1 MTWAAIVL
9 KEDKEGSPDLLNSAI
24 DRIAGFEASPTSAGA
39 VASSMTA
46 TEIREAAIIHLSGL
60 LEAEPDSVTLEHISV
75 GGLQLKL
82 LPTKEVDAPIR
93 YKDVDAGFLVEGAN
107 IVRRDGPTSL
117 SALLSLCLYVRDRS
131 DTLLYLPKDMR
142 AERIACLA
150 KSTSASERFIRYLM
164 ASYHSLT
171 AHTVT

>member
-1 MTWAAIVL
+1 MTWSAFVL
-9 KEDKEGSPDLLNSAI
+9 REDKEGSPDLLNSTI
-24 DRIAGFEASPTSAGA
+24 DRIAGSEASQTSAGA
-39 VASSMTA
+39 VASSMTEI
-46 TEIREAAIIHLSGL
+46 EIREAAIVHLSSL
-60 LEAEPDSVTLEHISV
+60 LEAEPDSVDLEHISV

-82 LPTKEVDAPIR
+82 LPTKELDAPIR
-93 YKDVDAGFLVEGAN
+93 YTDIDAGFLVEGAN

-117 SALLSLCLYVRDRS
+117 SAMLSLCLYARDRS
-131 DTLLYLPKDMR
+131 DTLLYLPREMR

-164 ASYHSLT
+164 ASYHSLA